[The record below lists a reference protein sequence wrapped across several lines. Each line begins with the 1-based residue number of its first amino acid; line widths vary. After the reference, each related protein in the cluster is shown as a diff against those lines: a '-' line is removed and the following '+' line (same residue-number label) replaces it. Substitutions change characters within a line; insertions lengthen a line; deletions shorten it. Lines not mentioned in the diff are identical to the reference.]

1 MGQLRGTT
9 LDVDC
14 YGEYRATRPHRSSRR
29 PWLCGAG
36 ASIVAS
42 CRLGSGLVG
51 WRSERGREPLRRAY
65 RQNFTR
71 HAALR
76 NGSDG
81 SADSFHP
88 AAWCA
93 WQRERERE
101 RERERG
107 GVEFQFRFNAVWT
120 QREIVKKNHTILD
133 GPAERPARRHDVSDR
148 TTGVSEPG
156 RASTNHAIRVPSSG
170 CSSCWCRRA

>member
-1 MGQLRGTT
+1 MAARSKSGTAERNNLRRRLLRRIPRNTAPPLEPPSVAVRRRCLHCGLLSAGEWPGGVAERAWPRAYATDELYTALRKVALSGQLSPGR
-9 LDVDC
+9 VV
-14 YGEYRATRPHRSSRR
+14 R
-29 PWLCGAG
+29 
-36 ASIVAS
+36 VA
-42 CRLGSGLVG
+42 
-51 WRSERGREPLRRAY
+51 
-65 RQNFTR
+65 
-71 HAALR
+71 
-76 NGSDG
+76 
-81 SADSFHP
+81 
-88 AAWCA
+88 
-93 WQRERERE
+93 ERE

>member
-29 PWLCGAG
+29 PWLCGAD

-51 WRSERGREPLRRAY
+51 WRSERGRERTDRTLHSAQEGSAQRTA
-65 RQNFTR
+65 FTR
-71 HAALR
+71 PRGARGRA
-76 NGSDG
+76 
-81 SADSFHP
+81 
-88 AAWCA
+88 
-93 WQRERERE
+93 RE